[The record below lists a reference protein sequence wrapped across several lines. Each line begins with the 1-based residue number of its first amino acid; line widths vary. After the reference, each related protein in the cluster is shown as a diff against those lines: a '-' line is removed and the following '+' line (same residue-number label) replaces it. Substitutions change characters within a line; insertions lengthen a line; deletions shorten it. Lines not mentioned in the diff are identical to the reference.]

1 MSQQPPS
8 HPQTT
13 PMRHPRRTCPQSTN
27 GAVSRGP
34 GVGLIVAGALSMI
47 SSIGFVIWAML
58 MMVAAQS
65 VGEATANI
73 DMVDAKQEMSK
84 ADRQQLKKMG
94 DSISTVGRGLGF
106 GLIVGGA
113 LAFVV
118 SCLIIYGGIQMTR
131 ASSYSFCVIAAVL
144 AMLPTGCWLV
154 TLPLGVWAIVILL
167 DNNVK
172 GEFA

>member
-1 MSQQPPS
+1 
-8 HPQTT
+8 
-13 PMRHPRRTCPQSTN
+13 
-27 GAVSRGP
+27 
-34 GVGLIVAGALSMI
+34 MI